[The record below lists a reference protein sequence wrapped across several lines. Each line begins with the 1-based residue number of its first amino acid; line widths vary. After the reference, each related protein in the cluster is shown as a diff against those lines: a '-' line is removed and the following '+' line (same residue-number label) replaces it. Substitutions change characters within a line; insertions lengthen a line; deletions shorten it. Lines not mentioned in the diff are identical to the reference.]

1 MTTSTPRT
9 RLPRGRRAGFTL
21 VEVMISAAISGLIL
35 AGVLSA
41 FLMIGRTGYLSS
53 SYSELHAQTRNALDV
68 FGEDVRRAADLR
80 WNSDQSIT
88 LSLVTSGSGL
98 SQVTYA
104 YDGDQR
110 SANHGS
116 FYRKTGDA
124 ASSATPR
131 VLLRGLAPDFTF
143 RRYKLERAGQADNL
157 AATDLET
164 KQIEVVFRAQRK
176 GATTATASQN
186 AQSARYILRNKR
198 VSN

>member
-1 MTTSTPRT
+1 MIISTPRT
-9 RLPRGRRAGFTL
+9 RLPRGCRAGFTL
-21 VEVMISAAISGLIL
+21 TEVMISAAISGLIL

-41 FLMIGRTGYLSS
+41 FLMIGRTGFLSS

-68 FGEDVRRAADLR
+68 FGADARRAADLR

-88 LSLVTSGSGL
+88 LSLVTAGSGL
-98 SQVTYA
+98 SLVTYA
-104 YDGDQR
+104 YESDQR
-110 SANHGS
+110 SAHHGS

-124 ASSATPR
+124 ASSALPQ
-131 VLLRGLAPDFTF
+131 VLLRGLASDFTF
-143 RRYKLERAGQADNL
+143 RRYKLERAGQADNV
-157 AATDLET
+157 ATTDLET

-176 GATTATASQN
+176 GSTTATASQQ

>member
-1 MTTSTPRT
+1 MTISTPRT
-9 RLPRGRRAGFTL
+9 SLPRGRRAGFTL
-21 VEVMISAAISGLIL
+21 TEVMISAGISGLIL

-41 FLMIGRTGYLSS
+41 FLMIGRTGFLAS

-98 SQVTYA
+98 SLVTYA
-104 YDGDQR
+104 YEADQR
-110 SANHGS
+110 SANYGS
-116 FYRKTGDA
+116 FYRKIGDA
-124 ASSATPR
+124 ASSSAPR
-131 VLLRGLAPDFTF
+131 VLLRQLASDFTF
-143 RRYKLERAGQADNL
+143 RRYKLERVGQVDNL
-157 AATDLET
+157 ATTDLET
-164 KQIEVVFRAQRK
+164 KQIELVFRAQRK
-176 GATTATASQN
+176 GATTAAASQQ